1 VVVTYLSRVAGFLV
15 GLELLRRG
23 GERSSGAVG
32 AFPLT
37 VEEDVVLLT
46 RCGGGA
52 VDLLECL
59 VMVVHAGGGDEA
71 GFDIWASCS
80 FGWGGLVDFD
90 RDGFRLVVWKQGMWL
105 GRSPKK
111 SSEPTLVRI
120 CSILCLVCFTW
131 ALCSGWTWMVG
142 LGVMVW
148 VARKETG

>member
-1 VVVTYLSRVAGFLV
+1 VRTSITCDLTISWLRALTIGEVFLLVGVVVVTYLSRVAGFLV

-59 VMVVHAGGGDEA
+59 VMVVHVGGGDEA

-105 GRSPKK
+105 GPES
-111 SSEPTLVRI
+111 
-120 CSILCLVCFTW
+120 
-131 ALCSGWTWMVG
+131 
-142 LGVMVW
+142 
-148 VARKETG
+148 KEIQ